1 MARQV
6 TIESV
11 TANTPVDIYYC
22 NVMSASCVFVD
33 TVVVFPFTFDVPS
46 PMGDS
51 SFVVKIV
58 DSKDCVDYVDIA
70 ITPTPTPTQTATP
83 TPTQTT
89 TPTSTVTPTLTPTP
103 TTTNTPTSSVT
114 PTNTPTPT
122 LTPAVVCNP
131 RGQSLHLTPTAA
143 CGDVLTI
150 SCLYTYLSVSSLYP
164 VLGAILY
171 QTNVSGVLYNPLNG
185 GSNWVLILWNGVL
198 YAVQVGPNGEI
209 LDYQNCLT
217 PTPTPTNTSTP
228 TQTTTPTETPTN
240 TPTVSVTSSP
250 GASQTPTPTET
261 PTQTPTNTS
270 TQTPTNT
277 PTETPTNTPSETPT
291 NTPSETP
298 TQTPTNTPTIT
309 LTPTTTQTPTNT
321 PTNTPTPTPEPLQLD
336 DIFYINDADNVVGYY
351 DPQLNTI
358 TTLFA
363 PADQFYQDIA
373 VTENKLFLNV
383 SDAGLNET
391 TIYEYD
397 ITIQPWSYSFSTSE
411 LFTGFIGA
419 GICAISDNI
428 VAVAGTSVWTA
439 DTSSVSSA
447 KLFDLPANCDTTGDI
462 IYNPNNDQ
470 FIISYTDITDPFEDV
485 YYISIFDSS
494 GNIVSGGSPTVEY
507 RIKLNDFLTLPEV
520 QTIFGLYTYQN
531 NVYAVASNFTIYQLD
546 FANQAV
552 ITPGT
557 LPSNVGG
564 QTQIGASNVSSQV
577 SWII

>member
-22 NVMSASCVFVD
+22 NVMSASCVYVA
-33 TVVVFPFTFDVPS
+33 TVAVFPFTFDVPS
-46 PMGDS
+46 PIGDS

-70 ITPTPTPTQTATP
+70 VTPTPTPTQTATP

-89 TPTSTVTPTLTPTP
+89 TPTSTVTPTLTPTS

-209 LDYQNCLT
+209 LDYQNCST

-228 TQTTTPTETPTN
+228 TN
-240 TPTVSVTSSP
+240 TPTVSVTTTP
-250 GASQTPTPTET
+250 GASQTPTPT
-261 PTQTPTNTS
+261 NTS
-270 TQTPTNT
+270 TQ
-277 PTETPTNTPSETPT
+277 
-291 NTPSETP
+291 
-298 TQTPTNTPTIT
+298 TPTIT

-351 DPQLNTI
+351 DPQVNTI

-397 ITIQPWSYSFSTSE
+397 ITIQPWSSSFSTTT
-411 LFTGFIGA
+411 LFSGFIGA
-419 GICAISDNI
+419 GICAISDNV

-439 DTSSVSSA
+439 DTSSVTSA

-507 RIKLNDFLTLPEV
+507 RIKLNDFLTIPEV

-546 FANQAV
+546 FANQTV